1 MPDKSDNQSAAPV
14 SSPCVYICALDDN
27 DICMGCYR
35 SAEEI
40 TQWGRYSDAE
50 KRAVLQAVGERE
62 RASLNFIPA
71 KN

>member
-1 MPDKSDNQSAAPV
+1 MPDKSDNQNAGPV

-40 TQWGRYSDAE
+40 TQWSRYSDAE